1 MLLGVVGRAT
11 LASFGSPFFWLD
23 RLVPRLLRVNE
34 YFEDRRQI
42 DPDSRNDRYGAPEQ
56 PLHLRWPPSANVGIG
71 GCGRGFEPTE
81 VLIIMIWF

>member
-23 RLVPRLLRVNE
+23 RLVPRLLRVNK

-42 DPDSRNDRYGAPEQ
+42 DPDSRNERLWKDRSWNGVGVAPLS
-56 PLHLRWPPSANVGIG
+56 PVPTPTSSISAA
-71 GCGRGFEPTE
+71 
-81 VLIIMIWF
+81 